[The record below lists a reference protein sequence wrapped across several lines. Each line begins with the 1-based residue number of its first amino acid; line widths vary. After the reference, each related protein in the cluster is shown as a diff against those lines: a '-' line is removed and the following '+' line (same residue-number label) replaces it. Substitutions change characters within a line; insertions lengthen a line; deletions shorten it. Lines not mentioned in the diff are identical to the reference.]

1 MLLLQVQSKALSRQS
16 SPSNGM
22 SADWIFIALRLMNS
36 GTAIFYRN
44 QKTIVIKSQVEAL
57 DKVVMGSD
65 NLECQRHRGLLL
77 CHRACKRSPSTQTRI
92 K

>member
-1 MLLLQVQSKALSRQS
+1 
-16 SPSNGM
+16 M

-65 NLECQRHRGLLL
+65 DLECQRRRGLLL
-77 CHRACKRSPSTQTRI
+77 CHRACKRSPSTQTRF